1 MLPLSGQPRVHCS
14 ITRIR
19 LLVGLGR
26 RSKLPTPKKV
36 LPKAAS
42 TSIVLLIGDN
52 HVACTTSR
60 RRPSTPTASGETRC
74 GSESP
79 GVAPVHVRHS
89 AWASQKT
96 PSRLRRLACHVTRAL
111 ALSNVRSEYARRSRS
126 GAYNQRLASPAF
138 RL

>member
-1 MLPLSGQPRVHCS
+1 MLPFAGQPRAHCS

-19 LLVGLGR
+19 LLVGLGL

-36 LPKAAS
+36 LPNAAS
-42 TSIVLLIGDN
+42 TSIVFLITDD

-74 GSESP
+74 GSERP
-79 GVAPVHVRHS
+79 GVAPVHLRHS

-96 PSRLRRLACHVTRAL
+96 PRRLCRPACDVTRAL
-111 ALSNVRSEYARRSRS
+111 RLSKVRSEYARRSR
-126 GAYNQRLASPAF
+126 L
-138 RL
+138 